1 MALKSRTYKITQQDN
16 TVLEFTIT
24 LDDSL
29 ANRYSA
35 FEWDSKTGL
44 VTALDENTQKRVI
57 IPVTGTTTGQI
68 QPGPFSAEGLVKIDY
83 NLWYL

>member
-1 MALKSRTYKITQQDN
+1 MTTKTRKYKVTQQDS
-16 TVLEFTIT
+16 TVFEFTIS
-24 LDDSL
+24 LDESL

-44 VTALDENTQKRVI
+44 VTAFDAELSKRVV
-57 IPVTGTTTGQI
+57 IPTTGNTI
-68 QPGPFSAEGLVKIDY
+68 GRLQPGPFSADGLVEVNY